1 MEIGDK
7 KVGVLMGGLSSE
19 REISLITGKAVAS
32 ALRRKGINVQEIDVG
47 FDIANELKA
56 NNIELAFLALHG
68 TYGEDG
74 TIQGLLEYARI
85 PYTGSGLLGSA
96 LAYDK
101 IKSKEIFISNDIPT
115 PAYQILRKGN
125 PATRTLDFP
134 LVVKPNRQGSSL
146 GIHIVKSEE
155 GWNDAVKD
163 AFRYSDEV
171 LVEQFIAGRLLA
183 IGMNQSQ
190 PLPIVEIRPKSEFY
204 DYSAKYTSGE
214 TQYICPA
221 VLTAEEKT
229 ACDEVSIK
237 VFQALQGRGLPRID
251 IILDSTGTP
260 YVLEMN
266 TIPGMTP
273 TSLLPMGA
281 RAAGIEFDALAL
293 EILMTAQL
301 DYPEAQIQ

>member
-1 MEIGDK
+1 MDIESK

-19 REISLITGKAVAS
+19 REISLITGNAVAS
-32 ALRRKGINVQEIDVG
+32 ALRRKGINVLEIDVG
-47 FDIANELKA
+47 HNIASELTNQGVDI
-56 NNIELAFLALHG
+56 AFLALHG

-74 TIQGLLEYARI
+74 SIQGLLEYARI
-85 PYTGSGLLGSA
+85 PYTGSGVLGSA

-101 IKSKEIFISNDIPT
+101 IKSKEIFIANNIPT
-115 PAYQILRKGN
+115 PAYQIFYKGST
-125 PATRTLDFP
+125 AVRTLDFP

-155 GWNDAVKD
+155 DWTPALED
-163 AFRYSDEV
+163 AFSYSDEV
-171 LVEQFIAGRLLA
+171 LIEKFIEGRLLA
-183 IGMNQSQ
+183 VGMRQSKA
-190 PLPIVEIRPKSEFY
+190 LPIVEIRPKSEFY

-221 VLTAEEKT
+221 ELTAEEKA
-229 ACDEVSIK
+229 ACEEVSIK
-237 VFQALQGRGLPRID
+237 VLRALQGRGIPRID
-251 IILDSTGTP
+251 IILDSKGVP

-266 TIPGMTP
+266 TIPGMTA

-281 RAAGIEFDALAL
+281 SSAGIEFDELVF

-301 DYPEAQIQ
+301 DYPEAQKQ